1 MSKIVILTASTGA
14 GHNQAAQ
21 NLKVEFESRGSK
33 VHIVDMFKL
42 THKSIDVIVSDG
54 YKLLATKLPKA
65 YGIMYKTSDI
75 KYFNPLFAKH
85 FFIAT
90 EMRLKKVFKAY
101 QPDLVIST
109 HPFGAPIMGG
119 LKKRGKVSMPFIQI
133 VTDFKAHYT
142 YVHAYVDAYI
152 AASDFTKQSL
162 IHRGIPAHRIFVYGI
177 PTKPQFKVTKQ
188 RVFSEDRPF
197 ELLVMGGSMGLK
209 PMAKSVERLV
219 KAPDKIKLTVVCGT
233 NASLRRSLEA
243 KCSEAI
249 ASGHLKLLGFV
260 DNIHELMEEAD
271 VIISKPGGLTT
282 TEAINKCIPM
292 IIPFAIPGQE
302 QENTAFLVE
311 NEMAL
316 EVQDVDALHWHIRS
330 LIDNPE
336 AYQRMVANMEALSK
350 QYSMQQIIELS
361 MSLIQGQNPHVF
373 ETSAGSGTEL

>member
-1 MSKIVILTASTGA
+1 MYKIVILTASTGA

-21 NLKVEFESRGSK
+21 NLKVEFEALGHQ
-33 VHIVDMFKL
+33 VQVVDMFKL

-54 YKLLATKLPKA
+54 YKMLATKLPKA
-65 YGIMYKTSDI
+65 YGLMYKTTDM
-75 KYFNPLFAKH
+75 KYFNPVFAKH
-85 FFIAT
+85 FFLAT
-90 EMRLKKVFKAY
+90 ELRLKKVFRSY

-142 YVHAYVDAYI
+142 YVHSHVDAYI
-152 AASDFTKQSL
+152 TASDFTKQSL
-162 IHRGIPAHRIFVYGI
+162 VHRGIPEHRIFVYGI
-177 PTKPQFKVTKQ
+177 PTKPDFKSNKP

-209 PMAKSVERLV
+209 PMAKSVETLV
-219 KAPDKIKLTVVCGT
+219 KSPELMKLTVVCGT
-233 NASLRRSLEA
+233 NESLRKSLEQ

-249 ASGHLKLLGFV
+249 RTGHLKLLGFV
-260 DNIHELMEEAD
+260 DNIHELMEAAD

-302 QENTAFLVE
+302 QENTTFLVE

-316 EVQDVDALHWHIRS
+316 EVQDVDALYWHIRS
-330 LIDNPE
+330 LIENPE

-350 QYSMQQIIELS
+350 QYSVEQIIDLS
-361 MSLIQGQNPHVF
+361 MALIQGQNPHVF
-373 ETSAGSGTEL
+373 KE